1 MSEKSAHILYVED
14 DLNLGFVTKDNL
26 TLAGYEV
33 MHCTDGQEAL
43 NAIEKENFD
52 LCILDIMLP
61 LADGFE
67 IAEKIRKKDKDI
79 PILFLS
85 AKSLSE
91 DKIKG
96 LKIGAD
102 DYITKPFSIEE
113 LLLKIKIFLK
123 RSLVS
128 TPEEEKIQFEKV
140 GKYQF
145 DTINLTLNSGDHLRQ
160 LTKKEA
166 SLLHLLIKHKNEV
179 IKREEIL
186 MSIWG
191 DDDYFLGRSL
201 DVFISKLRSYLNSD
215 PKIKIENI
223 HGIGFRMNC

>member
-1 MSEKSAHILYVED
+1 MSEKLAHILYVED

-33 MHCTDGQEAL
+33 THCSDGQEAL
-43 NAIEKENFD
+43 NTIEKENFD

-67 IAEKIRKKDKDI
+67 IAGKLRKKDKDI

-128 TPEEEKIQFEKV
+128 LPEAEKKQFEKV
-140 GKYQF
+140 GKYHF
-145 DTINLTLNSGDHLRQ
+145 DMINLKLNIEDHSRQ
-160 LTKKEA
+160 LTRKEA
-166 SLLHLLIKHKNEV
+166 SLLQLLIKHKNEV

-186 MSIWG
+186 MLIWG

-201 DVFISKLRSYLNSD
+201 DVFISKLRSYLKLDSN
-215 PKIKIENI
+215 IKIENI